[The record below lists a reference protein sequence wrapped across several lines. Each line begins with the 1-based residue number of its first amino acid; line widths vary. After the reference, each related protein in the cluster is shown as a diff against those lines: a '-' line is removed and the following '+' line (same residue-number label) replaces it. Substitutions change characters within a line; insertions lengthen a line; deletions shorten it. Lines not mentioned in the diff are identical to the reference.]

1 MGKINT
7 SIDIYPNGQ
16 LELLISSV
24 DQEKMVKLANDLAA
38 ELKKFPNA
46 VLTLEDSKDA
56 QKLVLLNSIK
66 DNNSSFQ
73 SHVLNSFDKFNIDY
87 SDTALK
93 LLKDRLDKAARVEN
107 NGKGDSIK
115 IPWDSLKEI
124 GIDSQKLETN
134 DINTLKSGHKTNLL
148 DVSIKDTVE
157 NREMLKGEKVS
168 FVSEN
173 DRLHFQ
179 GKVLLQKELSVTN
192 TPEAVNNLKKNNISF
207 NEENNG
213 SRLSIKGS
221 SLRKLAM
228 TALFLVDPVAAIAIM
243 LIPKRNVVKN
253 EFALSRKELE
263 FLKSGE
269 ILPKRIGNEMVLMQ
283 LDKETNEVVTAKTRN
298 VFVPNKIDGIAISP
312 IQKEQLIKGQ
322 EVKLLNEEKDKMIN
336 IKLDLNS
343 PKKFSSISSQ
353 VKHDIGVSDTAKL
366 EGKSIKAKL

>member
-1 MGKINT
+1 M
-7 SIDIYPNGQ
+7 D
-16 LELLISSV
+16 
-24 DQEKMVKLANDLAA
+24 A
-38 ELKKFPNA
+38 LK
-46 VLTLEDSKDA
+46 TKD
-56 QKLVLLNSIK
+56 NSIE
-66 DNNSSFQ
+66 
-73 SHVLNSFDKFNIDY
+73 V
-87 SDTALK
+87 
-93 LLKDRLDKAARVEN
+93 
-107 NGKGDSIK
+107 
-115 IPWDSLKEI
+115 PWDSLKEI
-124 GIDSQKLETN
+124 GIHSQKLGTN

-148 DVSIKDTVE
+148 DVSIKDTLE

-192 TPEAVNNLKKNNISF
+192 TPEVVNNLKKNNISF

-213 SRLSIKGS
+213 RRLSIKGS

-253 EFALSRKELE
+253 EFALSRKELD

-269 ILPKRIGNEMVLMQ
+269 LLPKRIGNEKVLIQ
-283 LDKETNEVVTAKTRN
+283 LDKETNEVVTAKTKN

-312 IQKEQLIKGQ
+312 IQKDQLIEGK
-322 EVKLLNEEKDKMIN
+322 EVKLLNEEKNKAIN

-343 PKKFSSISSQ
+343 PNRFSSISSQ